1 MKTMWDGLLSFLA
14 AIATA
19 IITGGPSW
27 YTYQATEA
35 GIAPKWALGFVFVL
49 GGMGLILTIAFLR
62 KAKGGISPTRDR
74 KRRS

>member
-1 MKTMWDGLLSFLA
+1 MKQFWDGLLSFLS

-19 IITGGPSW
+19 VITGGPSW
-27 YTYQATEA
+27 FTYQAVEA
-35 GIAPKWALGFVFVL
+35 DIAPQWALGFVFVL

-74 KRRS
+74 RRR

>member
-1 MKTMWDGLLSFLA
+1 MKTMFDGLLSLLA

-27 YTYQATEA
+27 FTYQAVQA
-35 GIAPKWALGFVFVL
+35 DIAPQWALGFVFLL
-49 GGMGLILTIAFLR
+49 GGMGLILMIAFLR

-74 KRRS
+74 RRK

>member
-1 MKTMWDGLLSFLA
+1 MKQMWDGLLSLLA

-19 IITGGPSW
+19 VITGGPSW
-27 YTYQATEA
+27 FTYQAVEA
-35 GIAPKWALGFVFVL
+35 AIAPQWALGFVFLL

-74 KRRS
+74 RRR

>member
-1 MKTMWDGLLSFLA
+1 MKHIWDGLLSLLA

-19 IITGGPSW
+19 AITGAPSW
-27 YTYQATEA
+27 FTYQATEA

-74 KRRS
+74 RRR